1 VEAIDRSFLR
11 FLVESHALPQGEWV
25 RELTPGLLSWLG
37 STDAELRDEFAY
49 PILTAWIERGQY
61 RPDELRE
68 MVGQMLANLGKGLG
82 ESGTDTVFLRSFSV
96 LILMEVVARDNA
108 EPFLDPAE
116 VRELLGGALDYLR
129 RERDLRGWVPE
140 SGWAHA
146 VAHTADLLMMLA
158 RSRHLGA
165 EELDGL
171 LDGVADRLLTRSDAV
186 FLQQEDER
194 LAYAVVNV
202 LRRGLLDGAAVGR
215 WLGRFARPSGYD
227 SWQPVFAEPGL
238 TVARANATSFLR
250 SLYFQLLLTK
260 SPPEDLEGLL
270 ESVVEVLKEMDIG
283 FYELG

>member
-11 FLVESHALPQGEWV
+11 FLVESQALPQGEWV

-61 RPDELRE
+61 GPDELRDV
-68 MVGQMLANLGKGLG
+68 VGQMLANLGKGLG
-82 ESGTDTVFLRSFSV
+82 ESGTDTVFLRSFSA

-108 EPFLDPAE
+108 EPFLEQAE

-129 RERDLRGWVPE
+129 RERDLRGWLQE

-158 RSRHLGA
+158 RSRHLDLA
-165 EELDGL
+165 ELDAL
-171 LDGVADRLLTRSDAV
+171 LDGIADRLLTRSDTV
-186 FLQQEDER
+186 FLHQEDER
-194 LAYAVVNV
+194 LAYAALNV
-202 LRRGLLDGAAVGR
+202 LRRGLLDLEAVRR
-215 WLGRFARPSGYD
+215 WLARFARPSGYD

-238 TVARANATSFLR
+238 TVARANVTSFLR

-260 SPPEDLEGLL
+260 SPPGDLERLL
-270 ESVVEVLKEMDIG
+270 ESVVEVLREMDIG
-283 FYELG
+283 FYELS

>member
-11 FLVESHALPQGEWV
+11 FLVESRALPQGQWV
-25 RELTPGLLSWLG
+25 REFTPGLLSWLG

-68 MVGQMLANLGKGLG
+68 MVAQMLANLGKGLG
-82 ESGTDTVFLRSFSV
+82 ERGTDTVFLRSFSV

-129 RERDLRGWVPE
+129 RERDLRGWVPRF
-140 SGWAHA
+140 GWAHA

-165 EELDGL
+165 EDLDRL
-171 LDGVADRLLTRSDAV
+171 LGGIADRLLARSDTV
-186 FLQQEDER
+186 FLHQEDER

-202 LRRGLLDGAAVGR
+202 LRRGLLDRAAVGR
-215 WLGRFARPSGYD
+215 WLGRFARPPGYD

-238 TVARANATSFLR
+238 TVARANVTGFLR

-260 SPPEDLEGLL
+260 SAPEDLEGLL
-270 ESVVEVLKEMDIG
+270 ESVVEVLQEMDIG